1 LVPTLVKRRGPF
13 QLIYVDPP
21 FNAGGQRKARR
32 LKGSRAT
39 GEDAY
44 IDAWGGLDA
53 FLNMLG
59 PRLEVFRSAL
69 SEDGSLWVHL
79 DHRAVHDTKIL
90 LDGVFGRDCFAGE
103 VIWVPGNGGR
113 RRNAPSVTHQTLLI
127 YRRGKAMVWNTR
139 AAELREPYAETSR
152 RMHFRQKG
160 QDGRLYRERVINGK
174 AYRYYADQGRLL
186 GSVWTDCP
194 AMTANTPLTRETTGY
209 PTQKPETLLR
219 RIIAGATKEGASVLD
234 PMCGSGTTLA
244 AALSLGRRATGC
256 DQSALACEIAK
267 GRIRKSKQRRDNAY
281 SHHGRRCP
289 RARRATCGAMAFG
302 DGYI

>member
-1 LVPTLVKRRGPF
+1 MAEVIAAPRIDGVVRHGDCLDLVPALAKRRGPF
-13 QLIYVDPP
+13 QLVYVDPP

-32 LKGSRAT
+32 DKGSRAS

-44 IDAWGGLDA
+44 LDSWGGVDA
-53 FLNMLG
+53 FLKMLG
-59 PRLEVFRSAL
+59 PRLEVFRDAL
-69 SEDGSLWVHL
+69 SDDGSLWLHL
-79 DHRAVHDTKIL
+79 DYRAVHDAKLL
-90 LDGVFGRDCFAGE
+90 LDAVFGRGSFAGE

-127 YRRGKAMVWNTR
+127 YRRGKTMVWNTR
-139 AAELREPYAETSR
+139 AMELREPYAATSR
-152 RMHFRQKG
+152 RMHFTHKG
-160 QDGRLYRERVINGK
+160 SDGRLYRERVINGK

-194 AMTANTPLTRETTGY
+194 AMSANTPLTRETTGY

-219 RIIAGATKEGASVLD
+219 RIIAGATIEGASVLD

-256 DQSALACEIAK
+256 DRSALACEIARR
-267 GRIRKSKQRRDNAY
+267 RIPRSNTRRSD
-281 SHHGRRCP
+281 
-289 RARRATCGAMAFG
+289 T
-302 DGYI
+302 